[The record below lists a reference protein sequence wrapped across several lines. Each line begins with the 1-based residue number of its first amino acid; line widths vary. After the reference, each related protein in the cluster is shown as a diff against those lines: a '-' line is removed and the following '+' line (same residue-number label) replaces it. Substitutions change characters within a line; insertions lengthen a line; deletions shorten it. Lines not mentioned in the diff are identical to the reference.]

1 MPEKV
6 LDTRYS
12 AEGVLEALV
21 QWQGLPTHETSW
33 EVLTELRQQF
43 PAIELGDKLSS
54 EGGGGIDKLNRVY
67 VRKKKALSSDDL
79 NGTKVLEATE
89 GTGGEE
95 VIEAASESGGLEA
108 AQKV

>member
-1 MPEKV
+1 
-6 LDTRYS
+6 
-12 AEGVLEALV
+12 
-21 QWQGLPTHETSW
+21 
-33 EVLTELRQQF
+33 
-43 PAIELGDKLSS
+43 LS
-54 EGGGGIDKLNRVY
+54 DKLNRVY